1 MSGLLESVLTAS
13 PALVYV
19 VVTALVFAEDAV
31 FVGFLVPGETAAIL
45 GGVAAS
51 RGTVSLIGMTVAV
64 VLAAIVGDSVGYE
77 VGRHAGPRMLRARML
92 DRHRERIDG
101 ARSLLARRGSIAVFL
116 GRSIAFFRA
125 VMPALAGMDR
135 CPTGGSWPRT
145 RPAGWSAGVATVL
158 LGFLAG
164 NSTSGWR
171 RRSAG
176 ARPSRSPP
184 WSCSRS
190 APGRCAGA
198 DPSGADLRPG
208 PVGSRPASRP
218 PGAGRPAQPGFLD
231 HLGQLL
237 PGQLADP
244 AGPQQHRRC
253 PSKCVVVKN
262 GVRLVLHQRLLV
274 RLAADPEDD
283 HVVVPLARLA
293 GRPRPAAGSG
303 RTRRLP
309 PHLVDRPARA
319 DSSTVTNGI
328 PPAISCTSRTRARL
342 ATGSH

>member
-1 MSGLLESVLTAS
+1 VSGLLESVLTAS

-125 VMPALAGMDR
+125 VMPALAGMALMPYR
-135 CPTGGSWPRT
+135 RFLVANAAGGLVW
-145 RPAGWSAGVATVL
+145 GVATVL

-164 NSTSGWR
+164 NSYQRVEKAFGRGAAIAVAAVVVLAIGAWLLR
-171 RRSAG
+171 RRRAE
-176 ARPSRSPP
+176 RP
-184 WSCSRS
+184 
-190 APGRCAGA
+190 
-198 DPSGADLRPG
+198 
-208 PVGSRPASRP
+208 
-218 PGAGRPAQPGFLD
+218 
-231 HLGQLL
+231 
-237 PGQLADP
+237 
-244 AGPQQHRRC
+244 
-253 PSKCVVVKN
+253 
-262 GVRLVLHQRLLV
+262 
-274 RLAADPEDD
+274 
-283 HVVVPLARLA
+283 
-293 GRPRPAAGSG
+293 
-303 RTRRLP
+303 
-309 PHLVDRPARA
+309 
-319 DSSTVTNGI
+319 
-328 PPAISCTSRTRARL
+328 
-342 ATGSH
+342 